1 MKTTLTPDLHAAG
14 TMGRMTLRAV
24 HPDFLTLFPPDA
36 SLIRLA
42 TGFTWTEGPTY
53 LPARRAVVFSDVRQN
68 RTWAYTDSGELHG
81 EMNPSH
87 HQNGHCL
94 DDQGRLIAC
103 SHGLRALVRQEDDG
117 SWTTLAD
124 RFEGRRMN
132 SPNDVA
138 LHPDGSLWFTDPTYG
153 IDKPEE
159 GYGGQKEQPGNYV
172 YRLDPD
178 GTLSAPVR
186 DRVKPNGLAFVSAER
201 LLLADTGEG
210 KTHAYRVQ
218 GVTATHEREWFSVSP
233 GKTDG
238 LRIDE
243 QGRIWSSAG
252 DGVHVLT
259 PEGQELGRVLVPE
272 TVSNLCFSGPQGTDL
287 TITATT
293 GVYRIPTCTR
303 ALSW

>member
-1 MKTTLTPDLHAAG
+1 MTAPTPGLQA
-14 TMGRMTLRAV
+14 T
-24 HPDFLTLFPPDA
+24 HPDFLTLFPA
-36 SLIRLA
+36 GA
-42 TGFTWTEGPTY
+42 TPQRRADGFTWTEGPVY
-53 LPARRAVVFSDVRQN
+53 MPDRRAVIFSDVRQN
-68 RTWAYTDSGELHG
+68 RTWRWNDDHTLTE

-94 DDQGRLIAC
+94 DAQGRLIAC
-103 SHGLRALVRQEDDG
+103 SHGQRALLRQDEPG
-117 SWTTLAD
+117 GPWTVLAD
-124 RFEGRRMN
+124 TYDGLKLS

-159 GYGGQKEQPGNYV
+159 GYGGTREQPGNYV

-178 GTLSAPVR
+178 GTLSAPIR
-186 DRVKPNGLAFVSAER
+186 DRVKPNGLAFTSATQ

-210 KTHAYRVQ
+210 KVHAYTIHGTQATYDRLWFT
-218 GVTATHEREWFSVSP
+218 VTP

-243 QGRIWSSAG
+243 HGRIWSSAG

-259 PEGQELGRVLVPE
+259 PDGQELGRILVGQV
-272 TVSNLCFSGPQGTDL
+272 VSNLCFGGPDGTTL
-287 TITATT
+287 FITASTEIWT
-293 GVYRIPTCTR
+293 VPTLVR
-303 ALSW
+303 ERHPSRP